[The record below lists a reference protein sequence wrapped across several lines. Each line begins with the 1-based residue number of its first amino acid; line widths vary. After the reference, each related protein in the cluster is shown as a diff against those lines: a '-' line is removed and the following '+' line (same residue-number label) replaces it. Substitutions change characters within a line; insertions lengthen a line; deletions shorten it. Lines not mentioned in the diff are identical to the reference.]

1 MNPVIKERAETK
13 SKSRNQLHCS
23 CSWSPCVLFYAKYE
37 LTSPF
42 FPRGKKEEL
51 SPNTDRKRYRP
62 LYVSSFWI
70 LGQQPSFLSLQR
82 FRILAMHCHPLRTAL
97 SSSASRWPEMMR
109 VGSSFAIDGT
119 CGYRSSCQG
128 AASSLPR
135 DHDVAATLCG
145 YVAVTPCLVLART
158 HGGPY
163 LKIHQGH
170 QRNSQNHHPATWQRQ
185 SQAKTSNTLASPFQ
199 GEPSKRHRPAP
210 IRP

>member
-1 MNPVIKERAETK
+1 MPAMWSALAPFHPDQFVSRSTQMLIIIDPVF
-13 SKSRNQLHCS
+13 SPS
-23 CSWSPCVLFYAKYE
+23 CSFYLKNSAPIQ
-37 LTSPF
+37 TGNGVQTVP
-42 FPRGKKEEL
+42 
-51 SPNTDRKRYRP
+51 P

-82 FRILAMHCHPLRTAL
+82 FRILAVHCHPLRTAL

-109 VGSSFAIDGT
+109 AGSSFAIDGS

-163 LKIHQGH
+163 L
-170 QRNSQNHHPATWQRQ
+170 
-185 SQAKTSNTLASPFQ
+185 
-199 GEPSKRHRPAP
+199 
-210 IRP
+210 